1 MKMNIVTNMKMNMDM
16 DIVMDMYRNDE
27 MDMNPD
33 TRTDKDIGI
42 LCHTGRPTFKSSS
55 RASLVLVAP

>member
-1 MKMNIVTNMKMNMDM
+1 MDM
-16 DIVMDMYRNDE
+16 DIVMDMYMNAD

-42 LCHTGRPTFKSSS
+42 LCLTGRPTLKSAS